1 MEDRGEI
8 METGENKHSGRRGL
22 FMVTEEEKR
31 EPVREELL
39 PDYSEIITRIL
50 SYEQGEFPAVPD
62 EFVPILTRLQE
73 DSDTL
78 QSEKQSLLD
87 LTRELDALKEEQVTI
102 KKEHESYL
110 SDLISAHTEFDRA
123 LEIFQYHAIP
133 MVLLGSDRQI
143 MDANDIFCS
152 IFSVER
158 SEITR
163 QFPPIS
169 RYIPEEPPF
178 TAPDGNQY
186 SIVPIKPPIVPFD
199 HEAVSLELLIPYI
212 PTEDPKTRETISR
225 EILEKA
231 LSEVLLP
238 VAIIDQYHTIRFAN
252 NALLTYL
259 AREHRDI
266 FLRDIASSGFSGEIT
281 EKITEAIST
290 GIKIEYQ
297 TTIFHRDNT
306 SISVW
311 IELFPLT
318 NEDETVVLLV
328 LFPDD
333 DEENPVPEEINKI
346 TSEIATP
353 FLRTLLDLNPSPM
366 VLFNDASEIII
377 ANEGLSELIGVS
389 SGQLQGQK
397 LVDIGIT
404 VSDFSGMSEEMEIL
418 PEKVCIESPY
428 GMQCYS
434 GLLISNHQA
443 NQKQYLLILQ
453 PPVDAPVQQ
462 DIVKSPE
469 VVEPVQD
476 EVHSVSPDVPSY
488 KDNLQS
494 VQFLTIPIPG
504 LLIEDSVI
512 TEMNSTFKEWSGIHD
527 DSVSEFAPTL
537 ISHTVQSRENRSM
550 VFSSLYPAGLK
561 SYQIQIQPGT
571 ASPDK
576 NMYWFIDQTEAQESI
591 ASLKSQIESLTSELT
606 SVKNNLHE
614 ERSAL
619 KTSDNIS
626 NQIDIVEFELSG
638 GRYAMDIGMV
648 REVVEML
655 PITPLP
661 KTPPYIIGIIN
672 LRGEVTHVIDLAIL
686 LGERMKKD
694 RSGQKIIIVPPDAA
708 HGEHLGIIVDN
719 VRSVTEIGARQVTAL
734 GDEINE
740 RIQTRIKGII
750 KVTHDDLIEKREGEE
765 KEANLVIWLDM
776 KEILNRMS
784 SLH

>member
-1 MEDRGEI
+1 
-8 METGENKHSGRRGL
+8 METDEGKHSGRRGL

-31 EPVREELL
+31 ESVTEEIL

-50 SYEQGEFPAVPD
+50 TYEQGEFPEVPAD
-62 EFVPILTRLQE
+62 FVPILNRLQK
-73 DSDTL
+73 DTEIL
-78 QSEKQSLLD
+78 QNEKQSLLE
-87 LTRELDALKEEQVTI
+87 LTRELDVLKEEQVTI

-163 QFPPIS
+163 QFPPVS
-169 RYIPEEPPF
+169 RYVPDDIPF

-186 SIVPIKPPIVPFD
+186 SIVTIKPPIVPFD
-199 HEAVSLELLIPYI
+199 HEAVSLELLIPYT
-212 PTEDPKTRETISR
+212 PTEDQTAKETISR

-238 VAIIDQYHTIRFAN
+238 VAIIDQYHTVRFVN
-252 NALLTYL
+252 NALLDYL
-259 AREHRDI
+259 TRNQQDI
-266 FLRDIASSGFSGEIT
+266 YLRDIAICGFSREIT
-281 EKITEAIST
+281 EKVEEAST
-290 GIKIEYQ
+290 TGAKIEYQ
-297 TTIFHRDNT
+297 TSVLRRDNS
-306 SISVW
+306 SIPVW
-311 IELFPLT
+311 VELFPLT
-318 NEDETVVLLV
+318 HEDETVVLLV

-333 DEENPVPEEINKI
+333 EEEDQIPEEICQVA
-346 TSEIATP
+346 SETVTP
-353 FLRTLLDLNPSPM
+353 FLKTLLDLNPSPM
-366 VLFNDASEIII
+366 VLFDDTSEVLI

-389 SGQLQGQK
+389 SGQLQGQR
-397 LVDIGIT
+397 LSDIGIT
-404 VSDFSGMSEEMEIL
+404 VPDFSGMSEEMEIL

-434 GLLISNHQA
+434 GLLIANHQT
-443 NQKQYLLILQ
+443 NQEQYLLILQ
-453 PPVDAPVQQ
+453 PPVDASVEQGIQKTQDVIEPVP
-462 DIVKSPE
+462 DKLHPVSPE
-469 VVEPVQD
+469 VTIYP
-476 EVHSVSPDVPSY
+476 
-488 KDNLQS
+488 DNLQS

-504 LLIEDSVI
+504 LLIEESLI
-512 TEMNSTFKEWSGIHD
+512 SEMNPSFKEWTGIQD
-527 DSVSEFAPTL
+527 DNVSEFAHIL
-537 ISHTVQSRENRSM
+537 ISHAVQSRENRSL

-561 SYQIQIQPGT
+561 SYQIQVQPDT
-571 ASPDK
+571 TSPDK
-576 NMYWFIDQTEAQESI
+576 NIFWFIDQSEAQESI
-591 ASLKSQIESLTSELT
+591 ASLKSQIESLASELN
-606 SVKNNLHE
+606 SVKDNLHE

-619 KTSDNIS
+619 KTSDDIS
-626 NQIDIVEFELSG
+626 QQIDIVEFELSG

-672 LRGEVTHVIDLAIL
+672 LRGDVTHVIDLAIL
-686 LGERMKKD
+686 LGERVKKD